1 MKSLCVTDL
10 TAECLNISQQVV
22 LNSGNIGLPSSSNFD
37 GFETHTEAEK
47 CALRALTESKDL
59 INKSDDA
66 FRAVCI
72 QAQQEYK
79 REKTQSEHD
88 LEVVEK

>member
-10 TAECLNISQQVV
+10 TAECLNISQQIV
-22 LNSGNIGLPSSSNFD
+22 LNSGKIGLPGSSNFD

-47 CALRALTESKDL
+47 YALRALIESKDL

-66 FRAVCI
+66 FRAVCN

-88 LEVVEK
+88 FEVVKK